1 MNRSDKNVLFAIW
14 TTNSMG
20 EIRSFDQALQEV
32 KWKTTSANADQTIFG
47 MTEGLQQAN
56 CFAAVLPQ
64 KLRRIGCL

>member
-1 MNRSDKNVLFAIW
+1 
-14 TTNSMG
+14 MG

-64 KLRRIGCL
+64 KLRRIGYL